1 VTPTVWPGAPYPLGA
16 TYDGSGTTFSLY
28 TEVADRVELCLFDDD
43 GTETRVELPEVTAFC
58 HHGHLPGIGPGQ
70 RYGYRVH
77 GPWDPPA
84 GHRCNPA
91 KLLLDPYSK
100 AVEGEV
106 ADGDLIYDHRQ
117 GSTDEPD
124 DRDSAPAMPRSVV
137 INPYFDWGDDRPPR
151 IELHRTVIYETHVRG
166 LTIRHPD
173 VPPELRGTYAG
184 MAHPAVVDH
193 LVQLGVTAVELLPVH
208 HFVPERELVERGLTN
223 YWGYCSLAYLAPHGP
238 YSASGQ
244 RGQQVQEFKTL
255 VRSLHQADIEVILDV
270 VYNHTGEGGA
280 NGPTYAFRGIDNATY
295 YRLDGSDRRR
305 YVDYTGTGN
314 SLNVRHPQVLKLI
327 MDSLRYWILEMHVDG
342 FRFDLAS
349 ALARELHDVDRLA
362 AFFDLIHQ
370 DPVVSQVKLIAEPW
384 DVGDGGYQ
392 VGNFPILWSEWNGRY
407 RDGVRDCWRGA
418 YEAVADL
425 ASRFTGSSDLYE
437 WTGRRPVASINFLT
451 AHDGFTLADLVTY
464 EHKRN
469 EANGED
475 NRDGEDHNRSWNSGV
490 EGPTDD
496 PAILDIRARRRRS
509 MLATLLLSQ
518 GVPMLLGGDELGR
531 SQGGNN
537 NAYCQD
543 NEISWYD
550 WETVDEGLLA
560 VTRRLI
566 GFRAAHPVFRRR
578 RWFQGRPERGSGLD
592 DIGWYT
598 PAGEQMS
605 DEDWRVGQATSLA
618 VFLNGQAI
626 PSPGPRGERIVDDSF
641 LVLFNARADPLDF
654 VVPDGLGGSRW
665 EVVLDTAEPEG
676 HERVVVAADEW
687 TVSSWS
693 LVVLQRMDGEP

>member
-1 VTPTVWPGAPYPLGA
+1 
-16 TYDGSGTTFSLY
+16 
-28 TEVADRVELCLFDDD
+28 
-43 GTETRVELPEVTAFC
+43 
-58 HHGHLPGIGPGQ
+58 
-70 RYGYRVH
+70 
-77 GPWDPPA
+77 
-84 GHRCNPA
+84 
-91 KLLLDPYSK
+91 
-100 AVEGEV
+100 
-106 ADGDLIYDHRQ
+106 
-117 GSTDEPD
+117 
-124 DRDSAPAMPRSVV
+124 
-137 INPYFDWGDDRPPR
+137 
-151 IELHRTVIYETHVRG
+151 
-166 LTIRHPD
+166 
-173 VPPELRGTYAG
+173 
-184 MAHPAVVDH
+184 
-193 LVQLGVTAVELLPVH
+193 
-208 HFVPERELVERGLTN
+208 
-223 YWGYCSLAYLAPHGP
+223 
-238 YSASGQ
+238 
-244 RGQQVQEFKTL
+244 
-255 VRSLHQADIEVILDV
+255 
-270 VYNHTGEGGA
+270 
-280 NGPTYAFRGIDNATY
+280 
-295 YRLDGSDRRR
+295 
-305 YVDYTGTGN
+305 
-314 SLNVRHPQVLKLI
+314 
-327 MDSLRYWILEMHVDG
+327 MHVDG

-392 VGNFPILWSEWNGRY
+392 VGNFPILWSEWNSHY

-451 AHDGFTLADLVTY
+451 AHDGFTLADLVSY
-464 EHKRN
+464 DHKHN
-469 EANGED
+469 EANGEG
-475 NRDGEDHNRSWNSGV
+475 NRDGEDHNRSWNSGA

-496 PAILDIRARRRRS
+496 PAVLKIRGRRRRS

-543 NEISWYD
+543 NEVSWYD
-550 WETVDEGLLA
+550 WDAADAELLGF
-560 VTRRLI
+560 TRRLI
-566 GFRAAHPVFRRR
+566 AFRAAHPVFRRR

-598 PAGEQMS
+598 PSGEQMS

-641 LVLFNARADPLDF
+641 LVLFNARAEPLDF

-665 EVVLDTAEPEG
+665 EVVLDTAEPDG
-676 HERVVVAADEW
+676 HEHAATAADDW

-693 LVVLQRMDGEP
+693 LVVLQRVDDES